1 MNGRVART
9 PIIRLQELSL
19 NEWRELARE
28 LARTPII
35 RLQELPL
42 NEWRVG

>member
-9 PIIRLQELSL
+9 PIIKLQELPL
-19 NEWRELARE
+19 NEWRELV
-28 LARTPII
+28 RTPII

>member
-19 NEWRELARE
+19 NEWRELAR
-28 LARTPII
+28 TPII

>member
-19 NEWRELARE
+19 NEWRELAR
-28 LARTPII
+28 TPII

-42 NEWRVG
+42 NEWKVG